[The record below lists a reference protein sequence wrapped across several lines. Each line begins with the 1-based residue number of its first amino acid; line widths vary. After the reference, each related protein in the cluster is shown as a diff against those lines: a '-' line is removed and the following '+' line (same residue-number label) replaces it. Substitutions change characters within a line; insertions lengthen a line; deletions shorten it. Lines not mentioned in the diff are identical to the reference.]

1 MEREPGWSS
10 RNERT
15 DVDFDGAVV
24 REDGSCHVVK
34 VTNVSE
40 DGCRIESDRPL
51 SIGEWVT
58 VRIAGRAR
66 WRARV
71 RWALM
76 DSAGLEFS
84 ANQDFGSSSETVPTS

>member
-40 DGCRIESDRPL
+40 DGERPAVEHRRMGYGQDCRSCPL
-51 SIGEWVT
+51 
-58 VRIAGRAR
+58 AR
-66 WRARV
+66 KGP
-71 RWALM
+71 L
-76 DSAGLEFS
+76 
-84 ANQDFGSSSETVPTS
+84 GSYG